1 MINIEILNKIVLGIT
16 LAAPIGPVS
25 VEMIRR
31 GLKHGFFSALAVRFG
46 AAIGNLICLVISYY
60 SISFLEKE
68 SFAVIGLSILSLLL
82 LLHRSYVCI
91 TTSIQSL
98 EFNCSKAKNNGV
110 LTGLFL
116 SVANPIAF
124 IFWSGIISNSQSSFN
139 SNIIFN
145 LLIIVGVMI
154 WGIIFS
160 FFLSI
165 GKNYL
170 TQKSLLYINRLSGL
184 IMLYYCIKFFWINY
198 TLLFF

>member
-25 VEMIRR
+25 VETIRR
-31 GLKHGFFSALAVRFG
+31 GLKHGFFSALSVRFG
-46 AAIGNLICLVISYY
+46 AAIGNLIFLVISYY
-60 SISFLEKE
+60 SISFLDQQN
-68 SFAVIGLSILSLLL
+68 FAVIGLSILSLLL

-91 TTSIQSL
+91 TASIQSL
-98 EFNCSKAKNNGV
+98 EFNSSKAKNNGV

-160 FFLSI
+160 FFLSV

-170 TQKSLLYINRLSGL
+170 TQKSLLYINRISGL

-198 TLLFF
+198 TLLFC